1 MGVVPPTGSVW
12 HDANMNRGVAAL
24 AAVGVL
30 LLAGC
35 GGNIEAPSPA
45 LVEESTPTLAV
56 SVDAPTTTAMSELP
70 SERLKELPRESL
82 SPVEELLVSAN
93 EARDSSAALE
103 AYVEAAQPYAE
114 AEFARSSDV
123 YRKMDLAG
131 VAPNTLLYI
140 YTYRHHVDADQIRA
154 QLASADA
161 VYDSTART
169 IIKPEMEQAG
179 INNPVVNW
187 VYLNSDGS
195 HIVTVEK

>member
-1 MGVVPPTGSVW
+1 
-12 HDANMNRGVAAL
+12 MNREVAAL

-70 SERLKELPRESL
+70 SERLKELSRESL

-103 AYVEAAQPYAE
+103 AYVEAAQPYAQ

-123 YRKMDLAG
+123 YSKMDLAG

-140 YTYRHHVDADQIRA
+140 YTFRRPVDADQIRA

-161 VYDSTART
+161 AYDSTART